1 VSDYQ
6 KSHTETI
13 AGAPDV
19 YRQSTAPLN
28 YRSRCLF
35 RIGTTW
41 GMRRH
46 CWVRII
52 KVISYNLRKNAARH
66 ELEALVEAWD
76 PDVLCLQEAHTDGLP
91 AEIGSLSLADATKAN
106 RLGLAIYY
114 RRDRF
119 DHQETSSF
127 SLKKSLH
134 DIIAS
139 PTHERLLAS
148 RLYDKKR
155 KRDVIAACFHASPLT
170 AANSLR
176 RNQITAAHAAIH
188 KLGEGLPAFMV
199 GDYNYPLFK
208 KGLSRHVEKNGYDL
222 TLSDRR
228 TYLRYKI
235 FRGHFDFVTSQG
247 FAIENVETLPQGV
260 SDHLPILITAE
271 SKDL

>member
-1 VSDYQ
+1 V
-6 KSHTETI
+6 HGV
-13 AGAPDV
+13 GA
-19 YRQSTAPLN
+19 
-28 YRSRCLF
+28 RSRVGRAVF
-35 RIGTTW
+35 RMNPTW
-41 GMRRH
+41 GMYRHRR
-46 CWVRII
+46 VRII

-76 PDVLCLQEAHTDGLP
+76 PDVLCIQEAHTDSLS
-91 AEIGSLSLADATKAN
+91 AELGALSLADATKAN
-106 RLGLAIYY
+106 RLGLAIFY
-114 RRDRF
+114 RRERF
-119 DHQETSSF
+119 EHRETSSF
-127 SLKKSLH
+127 TLKKSLH

-148 RLYDKKR
+148 RLFDKKR
-155 KRDVIAACFHASPLT
+155 ERDIIAACFHASPLT

-188 KLGEGLPAFMV
+188 GLGEGLPAFMV
-199 GDYNYPLFK
+199 GDYNYPLFQ

-235 FRGHFDFVTSQG
+235 FRGHFDFVTSTG

-260 SDHLPILITAE
+260 SDHLPIMITAE
-271 SKDL
+271 SRDV